1 MENSEDIS
9 KSEYSWLDDIIDLL
23 ASEYGWT
30 KDYILS
36 RIYPDEALLYIK
48 TIDDRNKRDYLM
60 QLAIVTNP
68 VLEAD
73 SQKVLWNL
81 LSNKNN
87 HQSFESVQLDDK
99 LDKQGF
105 AKLKK
110 QLSKQSRIKV
120 K

>member
-1 MENSEDIS
+1 
-9 KSEYSWLDDIIDLL
+9 LL
-23 ASEYGWT
+23 ANEYGWT
-30 KDYILS
+30 KDYILK
-36 RIYPDEALLYIK
+36 RIYPDEALSYIK
-48 TIDDRNKRDYLM
+48 IIDDRNRKDYLM

-68 VLEAD
+68 VLESD
-73 SQKVLWNL
+73 GQKFLWNL
-81 LSNKNN
+81 LSDKNK
-87 HQSFESVQLDDK
+87 HQSSVSVQLDDK